1 MTNNPYAK
9 IKQNSILTASPQ
21 ELTLMLYNGAIKF
34 CNQAIEAIKARD
46 IEMAHNKIIRVDDIV
61 LEFMISLD
69 MSYEVASGMQLMY
82 DYMHRRLG
90 EANMTKDIEI
100 LEEVNELLREF
111 RDTWKE
117 AMELAKTPSDGVV
130 EVEDRLLQKQAL

>member
-34 CNQAIEAIKARD
+34 ANQAVEAIDVGD
-46 IEMAHNKIIRVDDIV
+46 IQTAHNKIIRVDDIV
-61 LEFMISLD
+61 LEFMASLNHD
-69 MSYEVASGMQLMY
+69 YEVSESMELLY
-82 DYMHRRLG
+82 DYMHRRLI
-90 EANMTKDIEI
+90 EANMLKDKDI
-100 LEEVNELLREF
+100 LVEVTEMLREF

-117 AMELAKTPSDGVV
+117 AMTLAKEETQK
-130 EVEDRLLQKQAL
+130 QKQAL

>member
-34 CNQAIEAIKARD
+34 ANQAFEAIEMGD
-46 IEMAHNKIIRVDDIV
+46 IQTAHNKIIRVDDII
-61 LEFMISLD
+61 LEFMASLNHEYD
-69 MSYEVASGMQLMY
+69 VSESMELLY
-82 DYMHRRLG
+82 DYMHRRLI
-90 EANMTKDIEI
+90 EANINKDKDIL
-100 LEEVNELLREF
+100 LEVIGLLREF

-117 AMELAKTPSDGVV
+117 AISLAKNSNGM
-130 EVEDRLLQKQAL
+130 EVPDMQKQAL

>member
-34 CNQAIEAIKARD
+34 ANQAVQAIHANNPKEAHD
-46 IEMAHNKIIRVDDIV
+46 KIIRVEDIIQ
-61 LEFMISLD
+61 EFMGSLD
-69 MSYEVASGMQLMY
+69 HTYAVAADMELMY
-82 DYMHRRLG
+82 DYMNRRLA
-90 EANMTKDIEI
+90 EANLTKDAEI
-100 LEEVNELLREF
+100 VEEVIGYLREF

-117 AMELAKTPSDGVV
+117 AMDLAKNPPKVNLEEADLVS
-130 EVEDRLLQKQAL
+130 KQAQ